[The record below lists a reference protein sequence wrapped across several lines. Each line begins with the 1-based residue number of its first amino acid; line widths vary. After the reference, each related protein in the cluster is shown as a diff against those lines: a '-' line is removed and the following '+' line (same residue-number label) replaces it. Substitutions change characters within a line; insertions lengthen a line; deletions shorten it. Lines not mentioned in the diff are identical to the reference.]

1 MSLFYDE
8 KNCLVNISNSI
19 LRYYQIPTSH
29 DSHSK
34 LDGVLMKNQGKKIC
48 VILLDGLGKAIQERY
63 QEFCPFLIQNKAFE
77 ITSVFPPTT
86 AAATTS
92 LLSGL
97 FPCETGWLGWTEK
110 FSMYSWPIVMFQ
122 NVYDDPS
129 RFPID
134 VLSDELCP
142 YESVLKKI
150 EKIGKKASRISS
162 FEYPDDSISLFF
174 KRAEKRLSCND
185 FLYIYH
191 TSPDKELHQYGC
203 ESEKLIPVV
212 RQLDSSLSSLVENHP
227 DTLFLVLADHGH
239 KDAKYFDIQE
249 HEDFFSLL
257 SLPCYSIEARAAT
270 FFVQEGK
277 KDSFLFLAEKY
288 YSDFFHIFSKE
299 EVIEKEIFG
308 KGKNC
313 DRFDEVLGDF
323 LLVSKGEA
331 AFSNPDGHKLVSTH
345 AGSSL
350 EERMINVSL
359 FVRN

>member
-19 LRYYQIPTSH
+19 LRYYQIPPLH

-34 LDGVLMKNQGKKIC
+34 LDGILMKNKGKKIC
-48 VILLDGLGKAIQERY
+48 LVLLDGFGKAIQERY
-63 QEFCPFLIQNKAFE
+63 QEFCPFLVRNTAFE

-110 FSMYSWPIVMFQ
+110 FNMYPWPIVMFQ
-122 NVYDDPS
+122 NVYDDAS
-129 RFPID
+129 KFPID

-150 EKIGKKASRISS
+150 EKTGKKASRISS
-162 FEYPDDSISLFF
+162 FEYPDDSISFFF
-174 KRAEKRLSCND
+174 KRAEKLLSYND

-203 ESEKLIPVV
+203 ESEKLIPVI

-227 DTLFLVLADHGH
+227 DTVFLFLADHGH

-277 KDSFLFLAEKY
+277 KDSFLFLAKKY

-308 KGKNC
+308 KGKPS
-313 DRFDEVLGDF
+313 DRFAEVLGDF

-331 AFSNPDGHKLVSTH
+331 AFYNPDGHQLVSTH